1 MRKPHERFIEMFRGK
16 QNIITVTLVLIGGVF
31 VAKTLWEIILEKYG
45 EGWTIIVGA
54 LLLMLGYYVSDA
66 LHERSGGNLGH

>member
-16 QNIITVTLVLIGGVF
+16 QNIITVTFVLIGGVF
-31 VAKTLWEIILEKYG
+31 VAKTLWEITLEKYG
-45 EGWTIIVGA
+45 EGWTIIVGL

-66 LHERSGGNLGH
+66 LHERGGGNLGH